1 MGSNDNSSWT
11 LLNTLT
17 ANDTYKPLTYKR
29 FRLVPIKYRY
39 YKMEIFGTE
48 GGDGYSSI
56 GRVLYGLNNVIVTTS
71 LNTKVTASSFY
82 PTNPATNLIKSDNP
96 QNGDDAWAS
105 STPTLPQWIIHD
117 FGIAT
122 AIDQVRM
129 IPQISPHTQR
139 SPKIFRILGSNDGA
153 IWDTIKD
160 FRNVTGWTTGT
171 WNILSLTDQDEDK

>member
-1 MGSNDNSSWT
+1 
-11 LLNTLT
+11 
-17 ANDTYKPLTYKR
+17 
-29 FRLVPIKYRY
+29 
-39 YKMEIFGTE
+39 MEIFGTE

-122 AIDQVRM
+122 EIDQIRM
-129 IPQISPHTQR
+129 IPQLSPYNQR
-139 SPKIFRILGSNDGA
+139 APKFFRILGSNDGA

-160 FRNVTGWTTGT
+160 FRNVTGWTSGT
-171 WNILSLTDQDEDK
+171 WNILSLTDQDEDKSTVA